1 MFFLTFAQVINV
13 KNIYTMQNSSG
24 LLTKDGKSILTYDI
38 VERMRAVEDE
48 KRKKKE
54 LSRTFISQKG
64 AQEYVQH
71 SAADLD
77 GTGGNRGGGKANTYS
92 TPVATPTG
100 FRKMGD
106 LQVGDAICTPYNGVQ
121 EVSNIFEQGEH
132 TIYHFFFDD
141 GTKVSCMDNHRFWAR
156 TSPTENFKMMTAREI
171 MNRYKLDAPFPLS
184 LRGGIT
190 DYVEIPLCGEVELNE
205 SKKAIDLPLHP
216 FMLGFI
222 SCTGYW
228 KFGVTGIKL
237 SQDPFLIRCFHKY
250 GYRITKNKRD
260 GFYYLRGL
268 SDENRHK
275 FTYSRN
281 AQPAQIPQ
289 EYMTASVAAR
299 YEYLRGIFYKG
310 GRSIHKHPTLILPN
324 KKLIEQCA
332 EMGRSLGMWCHVDQ
346 VQDIP
351 EKIGYWRC
359 IFIAPDDSVLWWRSV
374 MKKSAQKHT
383 PGVPTSPND
392 QTMLT
397 KKLQY
402 IRKSKDKQPCRCI
415 TVTGR
420 DHLYMTDGYTIN
432 HNTAMLLTK
441 PLPDI
446 HNRFFN
452 GIILRK
458 NKKDFDNIIT
468 EIDKW
473 YEPLGKYNKS
483 ADDMTFYFKSG
494 AHMSLTHFD
503 MSEQAFDDRV
513 RGQQYAYIGIDE
525 VTQIS
530 FEWFKK
536 LMRSNR
542 NTNNIKSRMLFTCN
556 PDPLSWFRKWIDWYI
571 GKADTIYADGKMH
584 PERKGLVIPER
595 SGKIRYFYSPDDIVD
610 NTIWGNSPHEVYLQI
625 KDIADAAW
633 DDNLAQH
640 GLTRENFMVKS
651 FRFTK
656 ADLMDNKALMDLDP
670 DYYKN
675 LLQAP
680 PEIRERELGGNWD
693 IIKTGDD
700 MIQPF
705 HLDRIF
711 HNAQILG
718 DRVRRASC
726 DVAGSGGD
734 NCVTWFKIG
743 NHVQDVYVC
752 RKDPYSTVPLIR
764 AKLREWGVLEQNFT
778 YDLQGMGQLFTGA
791 FPNAVPFNNQEAC
804 DGDDRKL
811 YDCRKSQAAYL
822 FAQHTQQGEWSIEPS
837 LLDRE
842 YQIGGVQMRLYNI
855 LQLERKAIRQD
866 MTKEDRG
873 WCLIHKEQMK
883 NKSLVGH
890 SPDFI
895 ESLMMFEIF
904 DIDGPDTEIPSFLT
918 GHIQSVRTF
927 ETN

>member
-1 MFFLTFAQVINV
+1 
-13 KNIYTMQNSSG
+13 MQNSSG
-24 LLTKDGKSILTYDI
+24 LLTKDGKSIFTYDY
-38 VERMRAVEDE
+38 VEKLRIEEDE

-71 SAADLD
+71 SAADMD
-77 GTGGNRGGGKANTYS
+77 GTGGNRGGGKANPYS
-92 TPVATPTG
+92 TPVATPNG

-106 LQVGDAICTPYNGVQ
+106 LQVGDVICTPYDGIQ
-121 EVSNIFEQGEH
+121 QVSNIFEQGVN
-132 TIYHFFFDD
+132 TVYRFYFDD
-141 GTKVSCMDNHRFWAR
+141 GTTVTCMDNHRFWCR
-156 TSPTENFKMMTAREI
+156 RKPNEDFRCMTAREI
-171 MNRYKLDAPFPLS
+171 MNLYKIDMPFPLS
-184 LRGGIT
+184 LRSGKT
-190 DYVEIPLCGEVELNE
+190 DYVEIPICGEVELNE
-205 SKKAIDLPLHP
+205 SRNGLSLPIHP
-216 FMLGFI
+216 FILGYI
-222 SCTGYW
+222 SGTGYW
-228 KFGVTGIKL
+228 TFGLSGIKVTNDIHL
-237 SQDPFLIRCFHKY
+237 ARKIHGY
-250 GYRITKNKRD
+250 GYKVKKNRRD

-268 SDENRHK
+268 SDEDRRK
-275 FTYSRN
+275 FTCSRS
-281 AQPAQIPQ
+281 AQPARIPL
-289 EYMTASVAAR
+289 EYKTASIESR
-299 YEYLRGIFYKG
+299 WDYLKGIMQKG
-310 GRSIHKHPTLILPN
+310 GISKKKHPTLILPN
-324 KKLIEQCA
+324 KQLIEDCA
-332 EMGRSLGMWCHVDQ
+332 ELGRSLGGWCHVDQ

-351 EKIGYWRC
+351 EKIGWWRV
-359 IFIAPDDSVLWWRSV
+359 IFIFPDDAKIWW
-374 MKKSAQKHT
+374 KKDRKTYAQKNC
-383 PGVPTSPND
+383 PNLPTGPND
-392 QTMLT
+392 QSMLT
-397 KKLQY
+397 KKLQWV
-402 IRKSKDKQPCRCI
+402 RKLSDKQPCRCI

-420 DHLYMTDGYTIN
+420 DHLYLTDAYTIN

-441 PLPDI
+441 PLPDTK
-446 HNRFFN
+446 NRYFN

-571 GKADTIYADGKMH
+571 GKADTIYSDGKMH
-584 PERKGLVIPER
+584 PERKGLIIPER

-625 KDIADAAW
+625 KDIADAGW
-633 DDNLAQH
+633 NDNLALH
-640 GLTRENFMVKS
+640 GLTRENYMVKS

-700 MIQPF
+700 LIQPF
-705 HLDRIF
+705 HLERIF
-711 HNAQILG
+711 HNAQMLG
-718 DRVRRASC
+718 DRIRRASC

-734 NCVTWFKIG
+734 NCVTWLKIG
-743 NHVQDVYVC
+743 NHVQDVFVC
-752 RKDPYSTVPLIR
+752 RKDPYSTVPLIK

-804 DGDDRKL
+804 DGDDKKL

-842 YQIGGVQMRLYNI
+842 YQVGGVIMRLYNI

-866 MTKEDRG
+866 MSKEDRG

-883 NKSLVGH
+883 SKLLVGH

-904 DIDGPDTEIPSFLT
+904 DIDGEEAEVPSFLT
-918 GHIQSVRTF
+918 GHIKSVRTF
-927 ETN
+927 D